1 MRRKDFTVPIL
12 SIFKEENDESG
23 NYVAYYK
30 EMYLYHHGAFHDNI
44 TKLAVYNIILK
55 MISTGNLT

>member
-23 NYVAYYK
+23 NLAYYK
-30 EMYLYHHGAFHDNI
+30 EMYSYHPGAFHDNI
-44 TKLAVYNIILK
+44 TKLAVYNIRLK
-55 MISTGNLT
+55 MISTVPR